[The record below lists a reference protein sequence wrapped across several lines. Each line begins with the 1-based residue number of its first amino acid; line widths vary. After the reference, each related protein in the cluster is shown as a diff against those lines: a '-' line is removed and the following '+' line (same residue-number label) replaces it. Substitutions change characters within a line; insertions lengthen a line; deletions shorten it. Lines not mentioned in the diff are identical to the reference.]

1 MSATRLAGMGSG
13 GSGKDPIA
21 VLRPVMVG
29 VALLTIALGGALY
42 YFLDES
48 VVGIVVAAFGVVDLL
63 TIPFVLRMVARNR
76 AGSAGSSA
84 SPAEGTPAEPDR
96 TYNPYARED

>member
-1 MSATRLAGMGSG
+1 MGSG
-13 GSGKDPIA
+13 GSGNDTIA

-63 TIPFVLRMVARNR
+63 TIPFVLRLVARNR
-76 AGSAGSSA
+76 VGTAAPASA
-84 SPAEGTPAEPDR
+84 PAEGTPAEPDR